1 MANDI
6 IQMAASGFAPKP
18 ILRGLVR
25 YGAKKLYLFPLPDET
40 SKLTL
45 KNILEHTHD
54 LGIEVNV
61 ISKNQYKIGGLIK
74 EMRTIISKE
83 HEGNNKIYI
92 NLSGGRKT
100 QSFSLYIA
108 SCLEGTKVSK
118 AFYIN
123 EEENEFIEV
132 PLIRSS
138 VNTLLSKEKLEILQ
152 ITNNKKLVTNVMLT
166 KILGKTKPLIHNYL
180 KELESLGYLSST
192 KRGKEFVYEITEAGK
207 MLL

>member
-1 MANDI
+1 
-6 IQMAASGFAPKP
+6 MAASGFAPAP
-18 ILRGLVR
+18 ITKGLIR
-25 YGAKKLYLFPLPDET
+25 YGAKKLYLFPLSDES

-45 KNILEHTHD
+45 KNILSRAEED
-54 LGIEVNV
+54 LGIEVKV
-61 ISKNQYKIGGLIK
+61 ISKNQYKIGDLVK
-74 EMRTIISKE
+74 EMRKIIQEE
-83 HEGNNKIYI
+83 HEQNNQIYI

-108 SCLEGTKVSK
+108 ACLEGIKVSK
-118 AFYIN
+118 AFYIS

-138 VNTLLSKEKLEILQ
+138 VNTLLSKEKLEILAIAEDKKL
-152 ITNNKKLVTNVMLT
+152 ITNVRLT

-180 KELESLGYLSST
+180 KELQSLGYLSST
-192 KRGKEFVYEITEAGK
+192 KSGKEFVYEITEAGK